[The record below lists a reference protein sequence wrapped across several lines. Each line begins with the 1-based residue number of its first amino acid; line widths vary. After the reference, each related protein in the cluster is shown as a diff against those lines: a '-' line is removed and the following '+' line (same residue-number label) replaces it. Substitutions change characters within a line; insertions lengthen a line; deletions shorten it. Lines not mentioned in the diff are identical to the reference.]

1 MKQTTRHIILLLTC
15 SLLLAVTVAAQQRI
29 SFGLYAAEGITLT
42 PLNELNF
49 NLKQSLILAGG
60 DPVIVKLDDVACD
73 AVGILTVEGR
83 KDLDITVT
91 IDAPATLDLDGSNH
105 IPLAVRFAYSNT
117 VALNETAINAKA
129 HSIEIPAGFTSTTF
143 PISRRLSGLPAPP
156 PTPNYAGYIAPRGT
170 VYLFV
175 YGTLGKVPSNAAAGL
190 YTGNINIHVEY
201 AKY

>member
-1 MKQTTRHIILLLTC
+1 MKQATRHIILLLTF
-15 SLLLAVTVAAQQRI
+15 SLLLAVTVAAQRI
-29 SFGLYAAEGITLT
+29 SFGLYATDDIVLT
-42 PLNELNF
+42 QLNSGELNF
-49 NLKQSLILAGG
+49 NLKQPIILGG
-60 DPVIVKLDDVACD
+60 ETVTVNLSDD

-91 IDAPATLDLDGSNH
+91 IDAPATLDLEGSNH
-105 IPLAVRFAYSNT
+105 IPLAIRFAYSNT
-117 VALNETAINAKA
+117 EASNEANAKA
-129 HSIEIPAGFTSTTF
+129 RSIEIPAGFTSATF

-175 YGTLGKVPSNAAAGL
+175 YGTLGPVPSNAAAGL

-201 AKY
+201 AK

>member
-15 SLLLAVTVAAQQRI
+15 SLLLAVTVAAQRI

-42 PLNELNF
+42 PLNSAELNF
-49 NLKQSLILAGG
+49 NENHPVILAGET
-60 DPVIVKLDDVACD
+60 VTVNLSD
-73 AVGILTVEGR
+73 AAVLTVEGQ

-91 IDAPATLDLDGSNH
+91 IDAPMTLDLDTCH
-105 IPLAVRFAYSNT
+105 IPLAVKFAYSNT
-117 VALNETAINAKA
+117 GALDVATAKSRAIQ
-129 HSIEIPAGFTSTTF
+129 IPAGLGFTSATF

-156 PTPNYAGYIAPRGT
+156 PTPNYAGYSVPKGT

-175 YGTLGKVPSNAAAGL
+175 YGTLGKVPSGAAAGL
-190 YTGNINIHVEY
+190 YTGPINIRVEY